1 MRRDQLEHAI
11 RTACQIIGQEEV
23 IIIGSQAILGSYR
36 EDELPPAA
44 TMSLEVDVL
53 PIAESNGRAIELAD
67 QIEGVA
73 GEWSRFEQTHGYRID
88 GVDLGTAVLPEGWRA
103 RLVRIQNASTAG
115 PGEGSPFIGWCLNK
129 EDLCVAKLCAHRE
142 KDREFVRALVE
153 AEVVDRETIAH
164 RLTTVPEQH
173 EQRSMRALRWLR
185 SLPWASGSPPSGRL
199 PPGSRT

>member
-88 GVDLGTAVLPEGWRA
+88 GVDLERQSCRRVGELAWCAFRTPTRLGPA
-103 RLVRIQNASTAG
+103 R
-115 PGEGSPFIGWCLNK
+115 
-129 EDLCVAKLCAHRE
+129 
-142 KDREFVRALVE
+142 DR
-153 AEVVDRETIAH
+153 
-164 RLTTVPEQH
+164 
-173 EQRSMRALRWLR
+173 RS
-185 SLPWASGSPPSGRL
+185 SDGV
-199 PPGSRT
+199 